1 MKALVSSLVAS
12 TLLFGCMTSED
23 EPALASTEQHVSSYV
38 AAVAAATTTFTSAV
52 ATNTRGNAAAVG
64 LSVAQTV
71 KTGYSARN
79 TLGATSAGSSP
90 ILFATKAFSVGAG
103 TYQPGLYEIGSTSR
117 GPTLYYFSPTGRVEL
132 GIQGPGTPPSTSVG
146 GDLCAGSGVAY
157 SFCTSF
163 VACALY
169 DQGCPQLPC
178 CTWVG

>member
-1 MKALVSSLVAS
+1 MKSLVCSILAS
-12 TLLFGCMTSED
+12 TLLFGCMSSED
-23 EPALASTEQHVSSYV
+23 EVPLGTTEQSVSSYV

-52 ATNTRGNAAAVG
+52 ATNTRNNAAAVG
-64 LSVAQTV
+64 LSVTNV

-79 TLGATSAGSSP
+79 TIGAAAGTSTV
-90 ILFATKAFSVGAG
+90 FFVTKPFDVGAG
-103 TYQPGLYEIGSTSR
+103 TYQPGLYQFGSTSR

-132 GIQGPGTPPSTSVG
+132 GLQGPGTPPSTSVG
-146 GDLCAGSGVAY
+146 GDLCGGSGVAY